1 MNNPNNFLSILYR
14 LDCFKT
20 SGKHCTVGEKGHFS
34 VTLYFS
40 QKYFYSIPK
49 IFYNIYQIFSKNIL
63 LKSSFQFGVKIE
75 VLISF
80 DLIDLLKK

>member
-1 MNNPNNFLSILYR
+1 MNSGRVKILPHQNS
-14 LDCFKT
+14 FAFHI
-20 SGKHCTVGEKGHFS
+20 SVGEKGHLG

-63 LKSSFQFGVKIE
+63 LKSSCQFGVKIE

-80 DLIDLLKK
+80 VLKDLLKK